1 MASLADVARAA
12 GVSKATASRALSDAA
27 YVAPSTRERVLA
39 AAADLGYV
47 VSSSAASLVTGR
59 SHTIGVVT
67 PFINR
72 WFFAEV
78 LEGVEAELN
87 RRGYDL
93 TLYRVADDADH
104 RRRVFDY
111 FLQRKRVDAVI
122 TIGLALSPAEIDLLR
137 ALGRPHVAVG
147 PAVQGVTS
155 LSIDDRAVGRLVTEH
170 LLGLGHLRLVHLGG
184 GRDEQVQFHAHAARL
199 RGFRDA
205 IKAAGLEHDGDVRI
219 TPYTVE
225 GGYEVALELLADPRA
240 RPTGIVAGC
249 DEIAIG
255 AITAARQLGILVPSQ
270 LSVVGVDDHTLAEMF
285 GLTTVRQDPREQGE
299 HAVQLVLA
307 DDADDRLAPPRVVEM
322 PTSLRVRASSTA
334 PAPLAV
340 AG

>member
-12 GVSKATASRALSDAA
+12 GVSKATASRALSHAA
-27 YVAPSTRERVLA
+27 YVAPATRERVLA
-39 AAADLGYV
+39 AAAELGYV

-59 SHTIGVVT
+59 SSTIGVVT

-72 WFFAEV
+72 WYFAEV
-78 LEGVEAELN
+78 LEGVEAALA
-87 RRGYDL
+87 RHGHDL
-93 TLYRVADDADH
+93 TLYRVGDVAEH

-111 FLQRKRVDAVI
+111 FLVRKRVDAVI
-122 TIGLALSPAEIDLLR
+122 TVGLALSPEEINLLR

-155 LSIDDRAVGRLVTEH
+155 LSIDDRGVGRLVTEH
-170 LLGLGHLRLVHLGG
+170 LLGLGHRRLVHLGG
-184 GRDEQVQFHAHAARL
+184 GRDEQVRFHAHAARL

-205 IKAAGLEHDGDVRI
+205 LRIAGLEHHDDVRV

-225 GGYEVALELLADPRA
+225 GGYEAALELLADPRT

-255 AITAARQLGILVPSQ
+255 AITAARQLGILVPAQ

-299 HAVQLVLA
+299 QAVDLVLA
-307 DDADDRLAPPRVVEM
+307 DDAQLRLARPRVVEM
-322 PTSLRVRASSTA
+322 PTSLRVRTSSTA